1 MEPTSQSPQEAF
13 ETWLK
18 GQVDR
23 ISEHLYKRGVLK
35 DKARMEWDWI
45 LPHKVVIGRT
55 WHKHN
60 PARKFWVIA
69 GNVPVDHASL
79 DVADDAR
86 AAARYFAMRWQL
98 QGARVG
104 LAAGDDEDRPSE
116 QIDWKK
122 IENSLSDL
130 AEWLY
135 AVSESDEQW
144 NQPDAIVKETLEAR
158 AEGQPF
164 FNDPNE
170 ST

>member
-1 MEPTSQSPQEAF
+1 MEPTTQSPQEAF
-13 ETWLK
+13 EAWLK
-18 GQVDR
+18 AQVDR

-60 PARKFWVIA
+60 AARKFWVIA
-69 GNVPVDHASL
+69 GDVPVDHASL
-79 DVADDAR
+79 DVAADAR

-98 QGARVG
+98 HGARVG
-104 LAAGDDEDRPSE
+104 LAAGPEEDRPSE

-122 IENSLSDL
+122 IEESLAGL

-135 AVSESDEQW
+135 ATADDDARW
-144 NQPDAIVKETLEAR
+144 NQPGVINNDRTR
-158 AEGQPF
+158 AEPDAQSAV
-164 FNDPNE
+164 DPNA

>member
-1 MEPTSQSPQEAF
+1 MEPTSQSPQAAF
-13 ETWLK
+13 EAWLK

-69 GNVPVDHASL
+69 GDVPVDHASL
-79 DVADDAR
+79 DVAADVR

-104 LAAGDDEDRPSE
+104 LAAGEEEERSSE

-122 IENSLSDL
+122 IEESFAAL

-135 AVSESDEQW
+135 AVAEDDAQW
-144 NQPDAIVKETLEAR
+144 NQPGVISKDQAQAVSPD
-158 AEGQPF
+158 QPF
-164 FNDPNE
+164 DDPNE